1 MKKILLLCF
10 FFLYH
15 PALSEQ
21 LGGSKEFKPGKN
33 PFKIIQD
40 IVSPQKS
47 NDITQMSDSPP
58 TSEKNRLIQS
68 RELLLNQIKTD
79 PSKENLRN
87 LFKIDLAID
96 YELAYM
102 DYLNNS
108 KEIFDLERTS
118 LREQEVLLKN
128 TPLTFE
134 YKDIAKVG
142 DNYDAL
148 KKHRTGKDFTDSL
161 VNIASYFYIE
171 DGAYYKHS
179 AVYGVD
185 DDTNPR
191 SLYGEP
197 DPFWSTLNYLLHA
210 DIYYLARKYVEADYF
225 SQKAL
230 QSFLFLDPGMTLER
244 DILLE
249 KMLGYF
255 AQTAADVKMSK
266 LLGNIIFTNLRNNN
280 LIFSNKYSKLKIL
293 YWLYYISPKYLD
305 DLGISPEVILREAI
319 QLDLINQTKL
329 SGTLN
334 NLVALKALD
343 LFFDGERDAATL
355 FYKNNKYDYPGYG
368 WLNITNNFAEGLI
381 NNSKYVPRE
390 DIKLLRDYVAKHFP
404 SDDYNYLYGQVYYLA
419 LVMIGK
425 KNKGEVYSSE
435 LLEVITY
442 LHQITNIDRHP
453 PGTTIP
459 GLHHENKLLL
469 ELVVNIAIDSELS
482 MSDKERIIE
491 ASSSL
496 SLDYNEQAFI
506 QNQDLIQN
514 TKNDYAKQFTTE
526 LVNFSTKRDGL
537 YDNLY
542 KDFFKGVVLKKAAR
556 AELDIIN
563 EQIANAQLYLYTNGL
578 IKTDQDQRSFEFEQ
592 DELLINTFC
601 LAKSCYVYSKSLAD
615 SLIRKVSKKTLFD
628 LNDNLV
634 NNISEKKDIAHELKR
649 LGSYLFP
656 DSSIF
661 SGKTSCMI
669 VSTSGTNNIPIDLA
683 KFGSEYLVDK
693 CKVNNYTS
701 LQHAKRRELG
711 GKKIEYKKWALAIAD
726 PIIESSSY
734 SANIEKT
741 ASLIRG
747 GNIDQLPELPETFL
761 EAKMIVSPFKKESI
775 LLHRGEATKHNL
787 LKENLSDYQIL
798 SFSTHGLA
806 AGEVEEAL
814 LPSILL
820 SGDDNL
826 LTTND
831 ILDLSGISK
840 IVLLGI
846 CNGSKDNLNI
856 RLNPNEISNIASAF
870 ITKGSRVVLSTRWS
884 LNSQASLYILSHAL
898 KQYYDGELFS
908 QALHLAVLDYRKNF
922 PQSSP
927 SDWGAFVLYGDI
939 SIDKFTKVSSQE
951 GHGAIPD
958 LFLHK
963 DEILVPII
971 YQGGQTIIKTF
982 NSQLLPGREIF
993 QSHNV
998 NDIKFIAEGN
1008 GDFIKLSNEG
1018 VSLFKNINGSYI
1030 NHCHISNKDQ
1040 GTFGFFSATLKYN
1053 ETIFYTIKNLGDS
1066 HMRVGYINER
1076 DCSNGTT
1083 NINLENKYE
1092 IHDATAFRV
1101 ENDSVY
1107 LLGLKEIA
1115 EENRLYTIDYNTFSG
1130 SPNMCQYYRQLQWA
1144 KLKID
1149 DDGGLNLQQ
1158 SPEDF
1163 SNGYQLPSYSNTS
1176 LSQLTSK
1183 GFCSESNRF
1192 VTLDS
1197 IFNSRDIAVRTE
1209 KLVIGSEPR
1218 HQIISKIS
1226 GGASQGNLLLSL
1238 ESSFIGS
1245 IRNDFLYYIGNKEEG
1260 GFWSKLTKKQD
1271 LDNYSVIA
1279 LSGGEKKYISKANQC
1294 HDFIG
1299 IRMGENNIVA
1309 CNINDEDGTKYRVSI
1324 H

>member
-1 MKKILLLCF
+1 MKRLLLIFLIF
-10 FFLYH
+10 FHH
-15 PALSEQ
+15 PVFSGQ
-21 LGGSKEFKPGKN
+21 LGGSKEFNPGIN
-33 PFKIIQD
+33 PFEIIKKV
-40 IVSPQKS
+40 ISSES
-47 NDITQMSDSPP
+47 NDEIQQQSND
-58 TSEKNRLIQS
+58 TSNTEKYSLIQS
-68 RELLLNQIKTD
+68 RELLLAQIKKD
-79 PSKENLRN
+79 PSSENFRN

-108 KEIFDLERTS
+108 KEIFALETTNI
-118 LREQEVLLKN
+118 REQQILLNN

-134 YKDIAKVG
+134 YKDITRVG
-142 DNYDAL
+142 DNFDAL
-148 KKHRTGKDFTDSL
+148 KKQRAGKDFTDSL
-161 VNIASYFYIE
+161 VNIASFFYIE
-171 DGAYYKHS
+171 DGTYYKHS
-179 AVYGVD
+179 TVYGVD
-185 DDTNPR
+185 DDTNRP

-249 KMLGYF
+249 KMLSYF

-266 LLGNIIFTNLRNNN
+266 LVGNIIFTNLKNNN
-280 LIFSNKYSKLKIL
+280 LNFSNKYSELKIL
-293 YWLYYISPKYLD
+293 YWLYFISPEYLD

-334 NLVALKALD
+334 NIVALKALD

-355 FYKNNKYDYPGYG
+355 FYKNNKYDSPDHV
-368 WLNITNNFAEGLI
+368 NITNNFAEGLI
-381 NNSKYVPRE
+381 NNSEYVPSN
-390 DIKLLRDYVAKHFP
+390 DIKHFRDYVAKHFP

-425 KNKGEVYSSE
+425 KNRGEVYNSE
-435 LLEVITY
+435 LLEVINY

-469 ELVVNIAIDSELS
+469 EMVVNIAIDSELS
-482 MSDKERIIE
+482 MSDKEKIIE

-542 KDFFKGVVLKKAAR
+542 KDFFKGVFLKKAAR

-578 IKTDQDQRSFEFEQ
+578 IKTDQDQRSFKLEKN
-592 DELLINTFC
+592 ELLINTFC
-601 LAKSCYVYSKSLAD
+601 LAKSCYVYSKSLAE

-634 NNISEKKDIAHELKR
+634 NSISEKKDIAHELKN

-656 DSSIF
+656 DSSVFI
-661 SGKTSCMI
+661 GKTSCMI
-669 VSTSGTNNIPIDLA
+669 VSTSGTNNIPVDLA
-683 KFGSEYLVDK
+683 KFGSHYLLDK

-701 LQHAKRRELG
+701 LQHAKRREFG

-726 PIIESSSY
+726 PIIESSGY

-761 EAKMIVSPFKKESI
+761 EAKMIVSPFKKESV
-775 LLHRGEATKHNL
+775 LLHRGEATKDNL

-806 AGEVEEAL
+806 AGEFEEAL

-846 CNGSKDNLNI
+846 CNGSKNNLNI
-856 RLNPNEISNIASAF
+856 SLNPNEISNIASVF
-870 ITKGSRVVLSTRWS
+870 ITKGSRVVLSTRWN

-908 QALHLAVLDYRKNF
+908 KALHLAILDYRKNF

-939 SIDKFTKVSSQE
+939 SIDKFTKVNSQE
-951 GHGAIPD
+951 GLGAIPD

-971 YQGGQTIIKTF
+971 YQGGKTIIKTF
-982 NSQLLPGREIF
+982 NSQLLPGKEIF
-993 QSHNV
+993 QSKNV

-1018 VSLFKNINGSYI
+1018 VSLFKNTNGGYI

-1040 GTFGFFSATLKYN
+1040 ATFGFFSATLKYN
-1053 ETIFYTIKNLGDS
+1053 ETIFYTIKNIGDS
-1066 HMRVGYINER
+1066 HMRVGYINEK

-1092 IHDATAFRV
+1092 IHDATAFRI

-1107 LLGLKEIA
+1107 LLGIKEIP
-1115 EENRLYTIDYNTFSG
+1115 EENRIYTIDYDTFSG
-1130 SPNMCQYYRQLQWA
+1130 SPNMCQFYRQLQWA

-1163 SNGYQLPSYSNTS
+1163 TNGYQLPSYSNAS

-1183 GFCSESNRF
+1183 GFCSQSNRF

-1197 IFNSRDIAVRTE
+1197 IFNLRDITRE
-1209 KLVIGSEPR
+1209 KLVIGAEPR
-1218 HQIISKIS
+1218 HQFITKIS
-1226 GGASQGNLLLSL
+1226 GDASQGSLLLSL

-1245 IRNDFLYYIGNKEEG
+1245 IRNDFLYFIGDKEEG

-1299 IRMGENNIVA
+1299 MSLGERNIVA
-1309 CNINDEDGTKYRVSI
+1309 CNVNKDQKTTYRLFIN
-1324 H
+1324 